1 MKKKMISG
9 SAMIL
14 KALEN
19 EGVEI
24 IFGFPGGAVLPL
36 YNALYDSSIRHLLVR
51 HEQAAVHA
59 ADGYARVTGRPGV
72 VFATS
77 GPGATNL
84 VTGIANAYMDSVPL
98 VVITGQVASGFI
110 GTDAFQEADITGITL
125 PITKHNYLVKN
136 IEDLPGI
143 LAEAFYLASTGRR
156 GPVLIDIP
164 KDVFDHEAIFDYSRE
179 VDIPGYKPTYEGH
192 AGQISRAV
200 KAIRD
205 ARHPV
210 IFGGG
215 GLIRSG
221 AAAALRELAE
231 KAQIPVILSLMG
243 LGAYP
248 GDGALYLGMPGMH
261 GCVTANYALT
271 EADLIIA
278 AGVRFDDR
286 VTGKLESF
294 ASKAKIV
301 HIDIDPAEIGKNVSI
316 DVPIVGDVKLVLEE
330 LLRKLRPGNTDKWL
344 KQIEAW
350 QDQHPMPTGMPC
362 AGSMLKPQFVIRELS
377 RLSAENTIVATDV
390 GQHQMWAAQHFIVR
404 EPNTFLTS
412 GGLGTMGYGF
422 PAAIGAKLAEP
433 EKKVIC
439 ITGDGSFQMNIQE
452 LATAVHN
459 RIDLTIAL
467 INNGYL
473 GMVRQWQDIFFE
485 KRYSH
490 TLMEGNP
497 DFVRVAEAFGAKG
510 LRAST
515 EEEATTAIKKAFA
528 EKGPVLIDFVVD
540 PEENVYPMVAPN
552 CPINE
557 IIVGGEKI

>member
-1 MKKKMISG
+1 MIM
-9 SAMIL
+9 A
-14 KALEN
+14 ALEK
-19 EGVEI
+19 EGVELV
-24 IFGFPGGAVLPL
+24 FGFPGGAVLPL
-36 YNALYDSSIRHLLVR
+36 YDALYDAPLKHLLFR

-59 ADGYARVTGRPGV
+59 ADGYARVTGKPGV

-98 VVITGQVASGFI
+98 VLITGQVASPFI

-125 PITKHNYLVKN
+125 PITKHNYLVKSA
-136 IEDLPGI
+136 EDLPGI
-143 LAEAFYLASTGRR
+143 LAEAFYIASTGRR

-164 KDVFDHEAIFDYSRE
+164 KDVFDQEAYFNYNKE
-179 VDIPGYKPTYEGH
+179 CHIPGYNPTYTGH

-205 ARHPV
+205 AHRPV

-221 AAAALRELAE
+221 ASSALRQLAE
-231 KAQIPVILSLMG
+231 EAQIPVILTLMG

-248 GDGALYLGMPGMH
+248 GDGELFLGMPGMH

-286 VTGKLESF
+286 VTGKLETF
-294 ASKAKIV
+294 AQNAKII
-301 HIDIDPAEIGKNVSI
+301 HIDIDPAEIGKNVLI
-316 DVPIVGDVKLVLEE
+316 DIPIVGDVRQVLEE
-330 LLRKLRPGNTDKWL
+330 LLRKLKPGNTAKWL
-344 KQIEAW
+344 KQIKTW
-350 QDQHPMPTGMPC
+350 QNKYPIPTGVTGPDS
-362 AGSMLKPQFVIRELS
+362 ALKPQFVIRELS
-377 RLSAENTIVATDV
+377 RLSDDNTLVATDV
-390 GQHQMWAAQHFIVR
+390 GQHQMWCAQHFNVR
-404 EPNTFLTS
+404 KPCSFLTS

-422 PAAIGAKLAEP
+422 PAAIGARLAAP
-433 EKKVIC
+433 ESRVIC

-452 LATAVHN
+452 LATVVNN
-459 RIDLTIAL
+459 RFDMTIAL

-473 GMVRQWQDIFFE
+473 GMVRQWQDIFFN

-490 TLMEGNP
+490 TALEGSP
-497 DFVRVAEAFGAKG
+497 DFVKVAEAYGA
-510 LRAST
+510 RAIRAVNDKEAT
-515 EEEATTAIKKAFA
+515 AAVEEAFA
-528 EKGPVLIDFVVD
+528 TKGPVLIDFIVE

-552 CPINE
+552 RPINE
-557 IIVGGEKI
+557 IITGGEY

>member
-1 MKKKMISG
+1 
-9 SAMIL
+9 MIL
-14 KALEN
+14 AALEK

-36 YNALYDSSIRHLLVR
+36 YDQLYDAPIKHLLVR

-98 VVITGQVASGFI
+98 VLITGQVASAFI

-125 PITKHNYLVKN
+125 PITKHNYLVKD
-136 IEDLPGI
+136 IEELPGV
-143 LAEAFYLASTGRR
+143 LAEAFYIASTGRQ

-164 KDVFDHEAIFDYSRE
+164 KDVFDQEAPFIYNQKC
-179 VDIPGYKPTYEGH
+179 DIAGYKPTYEGH

-205 ARHPV
+205 ARRPV

-221 AAAALRELAE
+221 ASAALRELAE
-231 KAQIPVILSLMG
+231 KARIPIVLSLMG

-248 GDGALYLGMPGMH
+248 GDGELFLGMPGMH
-261 GCVTANYALT
+261 GSVTANYALT

-278 AGVRFDDR
+278 TGVRFDDR
-286 VTGKLESF
+286 VTGKLEFF
-294 ASKAKIV
+294 ANNAKIV
-301 HIDIDPAEIGKNVSI
+301 HIDIDPAEIGKNVTI
-316 DVPIVGDVKLVLEE
+316 DVPIVGDVRLVLNEI
-330 LLRKLRPGNTDKWL
+330 LRKLHPGNTVKWL
-344 KQIEAW
+344 KQIESW
-350 QDQHPMPTGMPC
+350 QNEYPMPTGSNSV
-362 AGSMLKPQFVIRELS
+362 GNTLKPQFVIRELS
-377 RLSAENTIVATDV
+377 RLSGENTIVATDV
-390 GQHQMWAAQHFIVR
+390 GQHQMWSAQHFVIR
-404 EPNTFLTS
+404 EPRAFITS

-422 PAAIGAKLAEP
+422 PAAIGAKLAAP
-433 EKKVIC
+433 DKKVIC

-452 LATAVHN
+452 LATAVYN
-459 RIDLTIAL
+459 KIDITIAL
-467 INNGYL
+467 INNGCL
-473 GMVRQWQDIFFE
+473 GMVRQWQDIFYE

-490 TLMEGNP
+490 TSMAGSP
-497 DFVRVAEAFGAKG
+497 DFVRVAEAYGAKG
-510 LRAST
+510 LRASDEKT
-515 EEEATTAIKKAFA
+515 ATAAITQAMT

-552 CPINE
+552 RPINE
-557 IIVGGEKI
+557 IIIRGDC